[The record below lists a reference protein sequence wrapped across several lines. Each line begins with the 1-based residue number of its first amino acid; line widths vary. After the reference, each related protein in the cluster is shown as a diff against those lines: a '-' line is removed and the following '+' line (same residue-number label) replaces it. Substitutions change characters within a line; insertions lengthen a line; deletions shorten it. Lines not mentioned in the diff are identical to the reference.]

1 MNKIKVYIEQSDV
14 QAVVYRN
21 PKLQNLERDFMER
34 ALGEVRAAFLN
45 EFGTEGKFNLQF
57 RWGKVNSPYV
67 NGVRPVYKVVAADA
81 KTTAI
86 LKRNPGWLARFS
98 QGARL

>member
-1 MNKIKVYIEQSDV
+1 MSKIRVYIEQSSV
-14 QAVVYRN
+14 QNAVYRSA
-21 PKLQNLERDFMER
+21 KLQSLERDVMER
-34 ALGEVRAAFLN
+34 VLSEVRAAFLN

-57 RWGKVNSPYV
+57 QWGKVNSPYV

-81 KTTAI
+81 KTTVI

-98 QGARL
+98 QGARI